1 VKIRK
6 GNYERIFDAGRA
18 NVRLGK
24 GHGEIGAPLSA
35 PITLRRLFAGQRP
48 AC

>member
-18 NVRLGK
+18 NVRAWEK
-24 GHGEIGAPLSA
+24 A
-35 PITLRRLFAGQRP
+35 TVR
-48 AC
+48 